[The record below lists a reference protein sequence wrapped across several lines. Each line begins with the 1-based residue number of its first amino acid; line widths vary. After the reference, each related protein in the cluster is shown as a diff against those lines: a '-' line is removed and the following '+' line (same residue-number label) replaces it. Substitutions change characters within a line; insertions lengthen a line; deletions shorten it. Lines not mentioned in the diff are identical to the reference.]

1 MTDFDPTEHTAGR
14 SHKSRSSYSP
24 TWLLSVYISSPGC
37 VIWGWKPWLLW
48 NKKSLHQALVLLE
61 LRWGTLRRCRQLGLL
76 SQLFGE
82 KNEGTWEWFNCMDCN
97 DSLSYW
103 FHIFKDS
110 LKWLFLEWT
119 TTTTSISVKWMVSG
133 EDPVLLGGI
142 HLQGKWQALANEV
155 LRGQC
160 WIQRRVQCGWLR
172 ADCFQHSQRGPLML
186 LPGLSFWLDVHFPL
200 PTCLSPGSL
209 ETRIRGAP

>member
-1 MTDFDPTEHTAGR
+1 MNTNHSLLVEIWR
-14 SHKSRSSYSP
+14 SPINDWLWPDQKHCSPKSKSSYSP
-24 TWLLSVYISSPGC
+24 TWLLFLYTWSPGF

-48 NKKSLHQALVLLE
+48 NKKSLRLALFLLE
-61 LRWGTLRRCRQLGLL
+61 LRWGTLKRCCQLGLL

-97 DSLSYW
+97 DSLCYW
-103 FHIFKDS
+103 FHIFKES

-119 TTTTSISVKWMVSG
+119 TTTTSISVNLMVSG

-142 HLQGKWQALANEV
+142 HLEGKWQILANEV

-160 WIQRRVQCGWLR
+160 WIQRSEQCGWLK
-172 ADCFQHSQRGPLML
+172 AAVATK
-186 LPGLSFWLDVHFPL
+186 SFSRVQLCVTP
-200 PTCLSPGSL
+200 
-209 ETRIRGAP
+209 